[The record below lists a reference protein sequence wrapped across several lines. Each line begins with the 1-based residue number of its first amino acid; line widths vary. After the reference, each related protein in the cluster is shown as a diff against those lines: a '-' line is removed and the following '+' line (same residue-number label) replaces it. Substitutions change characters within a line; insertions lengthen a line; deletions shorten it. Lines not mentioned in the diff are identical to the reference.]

1 MDKKLN
7 HSDLS
12 TLLSKESE
20 LSLAKAELFTKN
32 FFDIIIEG
40 LEKEGIVKINGLGT
54 FKVIDVA
61 SRSSVNVNTGEK
73 FEIKGHRK
81 IAFLPADTLKNKVNQ
96 PFAMFEP
103 VEVTD
108 DYVDSDSSLPEEST
122 EDSNEV
128 TIESSE
134 SIVEKQSTEYAEESS
149 LQATENE
156 SAEVEQPVTANET
169 VEEISEA
176 VEESI
181 PETVEEPVA
190 ETEEPVAETV
200 EEPVAETAEEPI
212 VETTEKTAV
221 ETEEKSAKKVKKNR
235 KGGIKILLTI
245 VFTLFILLA
254 VGAVAYLLPK
264 ESLQKKDERII
275 QKSLAAVSESAIEP
289 AEVET
294 LSVEE
299 IDEEQQIIS
308 ATDSSEIVLQQ
319 EVKDVAEPATEETF
333 VLATALAQRSLSSIT
348 QSDTTIYRMVGDIA
362 SHRVSANETL
372 TRIALK
378 YYNDKRLWPYIV
390 HYNKMGNH
398 NQLEIG
404 MILKIPRLT
413 IK

>member
-134 SIVEKQSTEYAEESS
+134 PIVEKQSTEYAEESS

-181 PETVEEPVA
+181 PETV
-190 ETEEPVAETV
+190 EEPVAETV

-264 ESLQKKDERII
+264 ESLQKKDDRII

-289 AEVET
+289 AMVET

-299 IDEEQQIIS
+299 IDDEQLIIS
-308 ATDSSEIVLQQ
+308 VIDSSEIVSQQ

-348 QSDTTIYRMVGDIA
+348 QGDTTIYRMVGDIA
-362 SHRVSANETL
+362 SHRVAPNETL

>member
-12 TLLSKESE
+12 TLLSKESS

-108 DYVDSDSSLPEEST
+108 DYVDSDSSLPEESA

-134 SIVEKQSTEYAEESS
+134 PIVEKQSTEYAEESS

-181 PETVEEPVA
+181 PETAEEPVA
-190 ETEEPVAETV
+190 ET

-221 ETEEKSAKKVKKNR
+221 ETEEKPAKKVKKNR

-254 VGAVAYLLPK
+254 VGVVAYLLPK
-264 ESLQKKDERII
+264 ESLQRKDDRII

-289 AEVET
+289 AMVET
-294 LSVEE
+294 QSVEE
-299 IDEEQQIIS
+299 INDEQLIIS
-308 ATDSSEIVLQQ
+308 VIDSSEIVSQQ
-319 EVKDVAEPATEETF
+319 EIKDVAEPAEEEEEAF

-348 QSDTTIYRMVGDIA
+348 QGDTTIYRMVGDIA
-362 SHRVSANETL
+362 SHRVAPNETL

>member
-108 DYVDSDSSLPEEST
+108 DYVDSDSSLPEESA

-128 TIESSE
+128 TIESLE
-134 SIVEKQSTEYAEESS
+134 PIVEKQSTEYAEESS

-181 PETVEEPVA
+181 PETV
-190 ETEEPVAETV
+190 EEPVAETV

-264 ESLQKKDERII
+264 ESLQKKDDRII
-275 QKSLAAVSESAIEP
+275 QKSLAAVSESVIEP
-289 AEVET
+289 AMVET
-294 LSVEE
+294 QSVEE
-299 IDEEQQIIS
+299 INDEQLIIS
-308 ATDSSEIVLQQ
+308 VIDSSEIVSQQ

-333 VLATALAQRSLSSIT
+333 VLATALTQRSLSSIT
-348 QSDTTIYRMVGDIA
+348 QGDTTIYRMVGDIA
-362 SHRVSANETL
+362 SHRVAPNETL

>member
-108 DYVDSDSSLPEEST
+108 DYVDSDSLLTEEIA
-122 EDSNEV
+122 EDGNEIV
-128 TIESSE
+128 LESSE

-190 ETEEPVAETV
+190 ET

-264 ESLQKKDERII
+264 ESLQKKDDRII
-275 QKSLAAVSESAIEP
+275 QKSLAAVSKSAIEP

-308 ATDSSEIVLQQ
+308 AIDSSEIDSQQ
-319 EVKDVAEPATEETF
+319 EIKDVAEPATEETF

-348 QSDTTIYRMVGDIA
+348 QGDTTIYRMVGDIA

>member
-108 DYVDSDSSLPEEST
+108 DYVDSDSLLTEEIA
-122 EDSNEV
+122 EDGNEIV
-128 TIESSE
+128 LESSE
-134 SIVEKQSTEYAEESS
+134 PIIEKQSTEYAEESF
-149 LQATENE
+149 QQGTENE
-156 SAEVEQPVTANET
+156 AAEIEQPVTANET

-181 PETVEEPVA
+181 PET
-190 ETEEPVAETV
+190 
-200 EEPVAETAEEPI
+200 AEEPI

-221 ETEEKSAKKVKKNR
+221 ETEEKPAKKVKKNR

-254 VGAVAYLLPK
+254 VGVVAYLLPK
-264 ESLQKKDERII
+264 ESLQRKDERII

-348 QSDTTIYRMVGDIA
+348 QGDTTIYRMVGDIA
-362 SHRVSANETL
+362 SHRVAPNETL

>member
-108 DYVDSDSSLPEEST
+108 DYVDSDSSLPEESA

-134 SIVEKQSTEYAEESS
+134 PIVEKQSTEYAEESS

-181 PETVEEPVA
+181 PETE
-190 ETEEPVAETV
+190 

-221 ETEEKSAKKVKKNR
+221 ETEEKPAKKVKKKR
-235 KGGIKILLTI
+235 KGSIKILLTLI
-245 VFTLFILLA
+245 FTLFILLA
-254 VGAVAYLLPK
+254 VGVVAYLLPK
-264 ESLQKKDERII
+264 ESLQRKDDRII

-289 AEVET
+289 AMVET
-294 LSVEE
+294 QSVEE
-299 IDEEQQIIS
+299 INDEQLIIS
-308 ATDSSEIVLQQ
+308 VIDSSEIVSQQ
-319 EVKDVAEPATEETF
+319 EIKDVAEPATEETF

-348 QSDTTIYRMVGDIA
+348 QGDTTIYRMVGDIA
-362 SHRVSANETL
+362 SHRVAPNETL

>member
-108 DYVDSDSSLPEEST
+108 DYVDSDSLLTEEIA
-122 EDSNEV
+122 EDGNEIV
-128 TIESSE
+128 LESSE
-134 SIVEKQSTEYAEESS
+134 PVIEKQSTEYAEESF
-149 LQATENE
+149 QQGTENE
-156 SAEVEQPVTANET
+156 AAEIEQPVTANET

-181 PETVEEPVA
+181 PETVEEP
-190 ETEEPVAETV
+190 
-200 EEPVAETAEEPI
+200 I

-221 ETEEKSAKKVKKNR
+221 ETEEKPAKKVKKNR

-264 ESLQKKDERII
+264 ESLQKKDDRII

-289 AEVET
+289 AMVET
-294 LSVEE
+294 QSVEE
-299 IDEEQQIIS
+299 INDEQQIIS

-319 EVKDVAEPATEETF
+319 EIKDVAEPAEEEAF
-333 VLATALAQRSLSSIT
+333 VLAPALAQRPLSSIT

-362 SHRVSANETL
+362 SHRVAPNETL

-390 HYNKMGNH
+390 YYNKMGNH

>member
-108 DYVDSDSSLPEEST
+108 DYVDSDSSLPEESA

-134 SIVEKQSTEYAEESS
+134 PIVEKQSTEYAEESS

-181 PETVEEPVA
+181 S
-190 ETEEPVAETV
+190 ETV

-221 ETEEKSAKKVKKNR
+221 ETEEKPAKKVKKNR

-264 ESLQKKDERII
+264 ESLQKKDDRII

-289 AEVET
+289 AMVET

-299 IDEEQQIIS
+299 IDEEQLIIS

-319 EVKDVAEPATEETF
+319 EVKDVAEPAEEEAF
-333 VLATALAQRSLSSIT
+333 VLAPALAQRPLSSIT

-404 MILKIPRLT
+404 TILKIPRLT

>member
-61 SRSSVNVNTGEK
+61 NRSSVNVNTGEK

-108 DYVDSDSSLPEEST
+108 DYVDSDSLLTEEIA
-122 EDSNEV
+122 EDGNEIV
-128 TIESSE
+128 LESSE
-134 SIVEKQSTEYAEESS
+134 SVIEKQSTEYAEESF
-149 LQATENE
+149 QQGTENKA
-156 SAEVEQPVTANET
+156 AEIEQPVTANES

-176 VEESI
+176 
-181 PETVEEPVA
+181 A
-190 ETEEPVAETV
+190 E
-200 EEPVAETAEEPI
+200 EEPI
-212 VETTEKTAV
+212 AEIK
-221 ETEEKSAKKVKKNR
+221 EEPIKKVKKKR
-235 KGGIKILLTI
+235 KGSIKILLTLI
-245 VFTLFILLA
+245 FTLFILLA
-254 VGAVAYLLPK
+254 VGVLAYLLPK
-264 ESLQKKDERII
+264 ESLQRKDDRII

-289 AEVET
+289 AMVET
-294 LSVEE
+294 QSVEE
-299 IDEEQQIIS
+299 INDEQLIIS
-308 ATDSSEIVLQQ
+308 VIDSSEIVSQQ
-319 EVKDVAEPATEETF
+319 EIKDVAEPATEETF

-348 QSDTTIYRMVGDIA
+348 QGDTTIYRMVGDIA
-362 SHRVSANETL
+362 SHRVAPNETL

>member
-81 IAFLPADTLKNKVNQ
+81 IAFLPADTLKNKLNQ
-96 PFAMFEP
+96 PLAMFEP

-108 DYVDSDSSLPEEST
+108 DYVDSDSSLPEESA

-134 SIVEKQSTEYAEESS
+134 PIIEKQSTEYAEESF
-149 LQATENE
+149 QQGTENE
-156 SAEVEQPVTANET
+156 AAEIEQPVTANET

-181 PETVEEPVA
+181 PETVEEP
-190 ETEEPVAETV
+190 
-200 EEPVAETAEEPI
+200 I
-212 VETTEKTAV
+212 VETIEKTAV
-221 ETEEKSAKKVKKNR
+221 ETEEKPAKKVKKNR

-254 VGAVAYLLPK
+254 VGVVAYLLPK
-264 ESLQKKDERII
+264 ESLQRKDDRII

-289 AEVET
+289 AMVET
-294 LSVEE
+294 QSVEE
-299 IDEEQQIIS
+299 INDEQLIIS
-308 ATDSSEIVLQQ
+308 VIDSSEIVSQQ
-319 EVKDVAEPATEETF
+319 EIKDVAESATEEVF
-333 VLATALAQRSLSSIT
+333 VLAPALALRPLSSIT

>member
-108 DYVDSDSSLPEEST
+108 DYVDSDSLLTEEIA
-122 EDSNEV
+122 EDGNEIV
-128 TIESSE
+128 LESSE
-134 SIVEKQSTEYAEESS
+134 PVIEKQSTEYAEESS

-169 VEEISEA
+169 VEEISE
-176 VEESI
+176 
-181 PETVEEPVA
+181 TV
-190 ETEEPVAETV
+190 EEPVAETV

-264 ESLQKKDERII
+264 ESLQRKDDRII

-289 AEVET
+289 AMVET
-294 LSVEE
+294 QSVEE
-299 IDEEQQIIS
+299 INDEQLIIS
-308 ATDSSEIVLQQ
+308 VIDSSEIVSQL
-319 EVKDVAEPATEETF
+319 EIKDVAEPATEETF

-348 QSDTTIYRMVGDIA
+348 QGDTTIYRMVGDIA
-362 SHRVSANETL
+362 SHRVAPNETL

-390 HYNKMGNH
+390 HYNKIGNH